1 MTVFVFYHF
10 YEKWV
15 VVAETLS
22 DAIQKME
29 DQGGFARYPFTD
41 FLEVQE
47 HPIDEIKRL

>member
-1 MTVFVFYHF
+1 MKVFIFYHF

-15 VVAETLS
+15 VVAETLV

-29 DQGGFARYPFTD
+29 EQGGFDRYPFTD

-47 HPIDEIKRL
+47 HSINEIKKL

>member
-1 MTVFVFYHF
+1 MKVFIFYHF

-15 VVAETLS
+15 VVAETLA

-29 DQGGFARYPFTD
+29 DQGGFNRYPFED

-47 HPIDEIKRL
+47 NSITKIKKL